1 MERIQSIRGMR
12 DLLPAE
18 TPLWQMVERTAQE
31 VLSRFGYFEIRTP
44 LLEPTALFARGIGEA
59 TDIVSK
65 EMYTFSDRDGASV
78 TLRPE
83 GTASAVRA
91 FLEHNLGNELPLSRL
106 WYLGPMF
113 RHERPQKGRFR
124 QFHQLGV
131 ELFGSAHPA
140 ADAEMIEI
148 LWEFAQAL
156 SLRNLSVHL
165 NSLGCSVCRPA
176 YREALVGYFTG
187 QVGELCPTCA
197 ERLHKNPLRVL
208 DCKVEG
214 CRRAAE
220 GAPRMLDKLCPECAA
235 HFDAV
240 RACLDQLGI
249 VYALDHRL
257 MRGLDYYSRTTF
269 ELLAEGLGAQNAV
282 AGGGRYDG
290 LVEMLGGRPTPA
302 IGFAAGLDRIVMLLA
317 EQGARA
323 PEAPLVFVVALDGE
337 SQKSALSLMRELR
350 GAGLRVEFDARCG
363 SAKSQMKLADR
374 RGARLALILGE
385 EELRSGTV
393 TLKDLAAA
401 ESAEKQ
407 SRVPRQGLD
416 ALIRE
421 KMRARPAEEI
431 RP

>member
-12 DLLPAE
+12 DLLPADM
-18 TPLWQMVERTAQE
+18 PLWQFVEGTARDL
-31 VLSRFGYFEIRTP
+31 LSRFNYSEIRTP

-59 TDIVSK
+59 TDIVAK
-65 EMYTFSDRDGASV
+65 EMYTFADRDGESV

-91 FLEHNLGNELPLSRL
+91 YLEHNLANELPLNRL

-124 QFHQLGV
+124 QFYQLGV
-131 ELFGSAHPA
+131 ELLGAAHPA

-148 LWEFAQAL
+148 LWEFAAAL
-156 SLRNLSVHL
+156 SLRAVSVHL
-165 NSLGCSVCRPA
+165 NSLGCAACRPG
-176 YREALVGYFTG
+176 YREALVEYFTG
-187 QVGELCPTCA
+187 RVGELCPTCT

-220 GAPRMLDKLCPECAA
+220 GAPHMLDKLCAECAA

-240 RACLDQLGI
+240 RAYLDQLGI
-249 VYALDHRL
+249 AYALDHRL
-257 MRGLDYYSRTTF
+257 MRGLDYYTRTTF

-323 PEAPLVFVVALDGE
+323 PEAPLVFVVALDTE
-337 SQKSALSLMRELR
+337 SHKSALSLMRELR
-350 GAGLRVEFDARCG
+350 RSGLRVECDVRCG
-363 SAKSQMKLADR
+363 SIKSQMKLADR

-385 EELRSGTV
+385 EELRTGTV

-401 ESAEKQ
+401 ESADKQ

-416 ALIRE
+416 ALIRDKLRLRVSE
-421 KMRARPAEEI
+421 EMRP
-431 RP
+431 